1 MSELEVKRTG
11 EVVRTVDVIA
21 AEINELSVRNFLNIL
36 AIGRR
41 MVEAKD
47 LLPHG
52 QFGPWLEANTIYS
65 TRTANNYMR
74 LFEEYGEPQKSLFG
88 PELNSQTFANL
99 DYSKAYA
106 LLKVPK
112 EEREEFVKT
121 NDVESMSTRELQKA
135 IKERDEARQER
146 DEAMRAHK
154 GTVVMM
160 GEVQDKL
167 AETQNELTVLQDK
180 LKGVREARDEIAG
193 FLRARTEEVE
203 ELKAEVKQLQER
215 PVEVAVQEPDQKAI
229 DAAVEEALAMVAEQ
243 HRADMQGMQEKLD
256 KEVAE
261 NNKLE
266 KRLDKLKTK
275 AAAAESGEEKAKLQ
289 AEVERLSKKLKMA
302 NPELTAFQVRLE
314 AWVKAR
320 DEMLRIAAAS
330 DHGEGMRKAIQAQIK
345 QWVGA

>member
-21 AEINELSVRNFLNIL
+21 AEINELSVKNFITVLE
-36 AIGRR
+36 IGRR
-41 MVEAKD
+41 MVEAKE

-52 QFGPWLEANTIYS
+52 KFGPWLEANTAYS
-65 TRTANNYMR
+65 TSTANNYMR
-74 LFEEYGEPQKSLFG
+74 LFEEYGAPQKSLFG
-88 PELNSQTFANL
+88 AELNCQTFGNL
-99 DYSKAYA
+99 DISKAIA
-106 LLKVPK
+106 LIKVPK
-112 EEREEFVKT
+112 AEREEFVKT
-121 NDVESMSTRELQKA
+121 NDVESMSTRELKKA
-135 IKERDEARQER
+135 IKERDEARRER
-146 DEAMRAHK
+146 DEALQASEGSALAMS
-154 GTVVMM
+154 
-160 GEVQDKL
+160 ELEIKL
-167 AETQNELTVLQDK
+167 AETQEK
-180 LKGVREARDEIAG
+180 LKGTREARDEIAG
-193 FLRARTEEVE
+193 FLRERTDEVA
-203 ELKAEVKQLQER
+203 ELKAEVRQLQER

-229 DAAVEEALAMVAEQ
+229 DAAVEAALAKAAEQ
-243 HRADMQGMQEKLD
+243 YKADMQGMQEKLD